1 MLAAKS
7 AKTGKIRVTN
17 SPSTRGLLLAC
28 DGILGCRPSPVKNR
42 LPKTETAYKKRAT
55 CIRVGN

>member
-7 AKTGKIRVTN
+7 ANTGKIRITN
-17 SPSTRGLLLAC
+17 SPGTRGLFLAC
-28 DGILGCRPSPVKNR
+28 DGILGCRPQPGQKPVDGIR
-42 LPKTETAYKKRAT
+42 KKRAT